1 MLDYRIKTFLTL
13 CETMN
18 YRQTA
23 ELLHITQPAVTQ
35 QIQWLEKDYGCSLFS
50 YEGRKL
56 RKTSRAVLL
65 EKTARAMSY
74 QERELRCSLEKRERI
89 ELAIGATKT
98 IGEFVLGNHI
108 SRFLREP
115 QHQIQ
120 VEVDNT
126 ETILEKVDRGR
137 LDFAMIEG
145 YFNRENYGSR
155 FYCREAFQG
164 VCSAKSTL
172 AGREVEV
179 EEILSC
185 SLLVREQGSGT
196 RKILEQLLEKDNFSL
211 DSFYRLSSISN
222 FGLML
227 ELLEKDL
234 GITFAYEA
242 IRQHRQGLSGFR
254 VKGWET
260 IREFNY
266 VYLPKTEAAKKVE
279 YFHQYSG

>member
-35 QIQWLEKDYGCSLFS
+35 QIQWLEKYYGCSLFS

-56 RKTSRAVLL
+56 RKTSKAVLL
-65 EKTARAMSY
+65 EKTARIMSY
-74 QERELRCSLEKRERI
+74 QEKELWRSLEKKEKI

-98 IGEFVLGNHI
+98 IGEFVLGKHI
-108 SRFLREP
+108 SHFLENA

-120 VEVDNT
+120 IEIDNT
-126 ETILEKVDRGR
+126 ETILEKVERGR
-137 LDFAMIEG
+137 LDFALIEG

-155 FYCREAFQG
+155 LYRREAFQG
-164 VCSAKSTL
+164 ICSASSVL
-172 AGREVEV
+172 ADRQVEV

-185 SLLVREQGSGT
+185 SLFVREQGSGT

-211 DSFYRLSSISN
+211 DSFDRLSSISN
-222 FGLML
+222 FGIML
-227 ELLEKDL
+227 ELVEKDL

-242 IRQHRQGLSGFR
+242 VKRNRQGLSGFR

-266 VYLPKTEAAKKVE
+266 VYLSETEAEKKVE

>member
-18 YRQTA
+18 YRQAA

-56 RKTSRAVLL
+56 RKTPKAVLL

-74 QERELRCSLEKRERI
+74 QEKELRRSLERKERI
-89 ELAIGATKT
+89 ELAMGATKT
-98 IGEFVLGNHI
+98 IGEFVLGNHL
-108 SRFLREP
+108 SRFLKEP

-126 ETILEKVDRGR
+126 KTILEKVERGI
-137 LDFAMIEG
+137 LDFALIEG
-145 YFNRENYGSR
+145 YFDRENYGSSLYR
-155 FYCREAFQG
+155 REAFQG
-164 VCSAKSTL
+164 ICSSKSVL
-172 AGREVEV
+172 AGRQVEV

-196 RKILEQLLEKDNFSL
+196 RKVLEQLLEKDNFSL
-211 DSFYRLSSISN
+211 DSFYRQSTISN

-227 ELLEKDL
+227 ELVEKDL

-242 IRQHRQGLSGFR
+242 VKRHRQELSCFR

-260 IREFNY
+260 VREFNY
-266 VYLPKTEAAKKVE
+266 VYLPKTEAVKKVE

>member
-18 YRQTA
+18 YRKTA
-23 ELLHITQPAVTQ
+23 ELLYITQPAVTQ
-35 QIQWLEKDYGCSLFS
+35 QIQWLEKYYDCALFS

-56 RKTSRAVLL
+56 MKTSKAVIL
-65 EKTARAMSY
+65 EKAARAMSY
-74 QERELRCSLEKRERI
+74 REKELHRALKKKEKI

-98 IGEFVLGNHI
+98 IGEFVLGNHL
-108 SRFLREP
+108 SRFLENP
-115 QHQIQ
+115 QHQVQ

-126 ETILEKVDRGR
+126 EAILEKVDRGI
-137 LDFAMIEG
+137 LDFALIEG
-145 YFNRENYGSR
+145 NFNREDYGSSL
-155 FYCREAFQG
+155 YCREEFQG
-164 VCSAKSTL
+164 ICSAKSIL
-172 AGREVEV
+172 AGRQVEV
-179 EEILSC
+179 KEIFPF

-196 RKILEQLLEKDNFSL
+196 RKILEQLLEKENFTL
-211 DSFYRLSSISN
+211 DSFSRQSSISN

-242 IRQHRQGLSGFR
+242 IKQNRQGLSGFQ

-266 VYLPKTEAAKKVE
+266 VYLPETEAAEKAE